1 MFATYYKI
9 DLTSYDSDEDEN
21 AYQPPDEDDEPDT
34 LNEQVPSECL
44 FTKYHHNPKFD
55 LYDTLTPKQLCEE
68 YYSVRMAL
76 SELSKDVTPTKIN
89 ISKEYQRLKLYLEK
103 KGVNHNSW
111 TGQIEFKSPITVDK
125 ITTKKQSKNGLFNIC
140 GRYGKDPKNCSCF
153 YCTGYIKDIRFEDGW
168 HATKLNVQF
177 NDKDYVKSK
186 GALWSTREKCWYTRA
201 SSPHYNDLVHKF

>member
-1 MFATYYKI
+1 MSMFATYYKI
-9 DLTSYDSDEDEN
+9 DLTSYDSDEDKN

-55 LYDTLTPKQLCEE
+55 LYDTLTPNELCEE

-111 TGQIEFKSPITVDK
+111 TGQIEFKSPITVEKKPKTGVLTYVDRLEK
-125 ITTKKQSKNGLFNIC
+125 IVRNADVFVALIKSRVLVFITV
-140 GRYGKDPKNCSCF
+140 GKLQN
-153 YCTGYIKDIRFEDGW
+153 
-168 HATKLNVQF
+168 
-177 NDKDYVKSK
+177 
-186 GALWSTREKCWYTRA
+186 
-201 SSPHYNDLVHKF
+201 